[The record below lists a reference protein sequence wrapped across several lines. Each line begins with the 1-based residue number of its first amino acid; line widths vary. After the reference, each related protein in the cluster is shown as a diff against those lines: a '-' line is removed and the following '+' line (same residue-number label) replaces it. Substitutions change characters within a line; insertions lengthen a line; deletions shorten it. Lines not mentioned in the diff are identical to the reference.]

1 MRTQILIFNNI
12 FYSNLCYARNVL
24 KYFLKICFVWCLF
37 LFIRYEINEILQNNN
52 IYLVG
57 NIINYQ
63 YLGRYALNVVQF
75 THIMILNININD
87 ITVN

>member
-1 MRTQILIFNNI
+1 MFCLVFIFT
-12 FYSNLCYARNVL
+12 Y
-24 KYFLKICFVWCLF
+24 
-37 LFIRYEINEILQNNN
+37 YEINEILQNN

-63 YLGRYALNVVQF
+63 YFGRYALNVVQY

-87 ITVN
+87 ITVNLYLFARFGYLIQTNFK